1 MVFCKAIIKLIQT
14 SIEHKI
20 NKNNCMNTTFHVI
33 HGPTVKPSF

>member
-20 NKNNCMNTTFHVI
+20 NKNNCMNTTSFHDYTW
-33 HGPTVKPSF
+33 PNC